1 MALAGV
7 AAPAIELRALRKHY
21 GSRAAL
27 RGIDL
32 AAAGPQILGVVGPDG
47 AGKTTLLRALAGLL
61 EVEAER
67 SIVLGFDLRED
78 TAPLRAKL
86 GYVPQS
92 FGLYRELSIRENL
105 LVTGR
110 LHGLPDRAIAARG
123 EMLLGR
129 TGLRPFID
137 RPAGAL
143 SGGMKQKLA
152 IASALLAEPRLLVLD
167 EPTAGV
173 DIVARDEIWAILNE
187 RRAEVLIVVS
197 TSYLNEVEM
206 CDRLAYLEGGRVV
219 AAGSPAE
226 LRAAT
231 PFELYRVW
239 GAAPRAIAREAR
251 ELAFVSGVAA
261 TGQYARIEVPSE
273 RSPGEAAVRAALE
286 RLPGVVLAE
295 AAAIDIEAMMRAL
308 AATASE
314 ATPVGA
320 RA

>member
-1 MALAGV
+1 MALAGGPG
-7 AAPAIELRALRKHY
+7 PAIELRSLCKRY
-21 GSRAAL
+21 GARAAL

-32 AAAGPQILGVVGPDG
+32 AVVGPQILGVVGPDG

-67 SIVLGFDLRED
+67 SLVLGFDLRAD
-78 TAPLRAKL
+78 TAPLRALL

-92 FGLYRELSIRENL
+92 FGLYRDLSIRENL

-110 LHGLPDRAIAARG
+110 LHGLSDRVIAARG
-123 EMLLGR
+123 EELLGR
-129 TGLRPFID
+129 TGMLPFID

-143 SGGMKQKLA
+143 SGGMRQKLA

-197 TSYLNEVEM
+197 TSYLNEVAL
-206 CDRLAYLEGGRVV
+206 CDQLAYLEAGRVV
-219 AAGSPAE
+219 AIGSPAE

-239 GAAPRAIAREAR
+239 GAAPRAIARAAR
-251 ELAFVSGVAA
+251 ELAFVSGAAA
-261 TGQYARIEVPSE
+261 TGQYARIEVPRE
-273 RSPGEAAVRAALE
+273 RSPGGIAVRAALE
-286 RLPGVVLAE
+286 GLPGVVLAE
-295 AAAIDIEAMMRAL
+295 SAAIDMEATLRAL
-308 AATASE
+308 AATAGE
-314 ATPVGA
+314 GAGA